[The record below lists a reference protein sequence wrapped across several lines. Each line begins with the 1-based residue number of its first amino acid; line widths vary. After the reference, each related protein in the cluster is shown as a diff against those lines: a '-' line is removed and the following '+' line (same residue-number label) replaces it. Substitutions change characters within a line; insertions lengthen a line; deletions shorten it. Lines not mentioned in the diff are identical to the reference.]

1 MAFDVEP
8 GCLDLVMMVKHQQ
21 PLYSRYS
28 FKEKIS
34 TFVVANARNITE
46 EMILEFTGL
55 CKSLAQAIHPFS
67 LHLAMMFDTFCAKS
81 DMIENNLKTL
91 LSIERQILNGSL
103 IAMKLIKELGNY
115 SQELHVLSRDMILL
129 EAHNDR
135 DLSNVRNLLNDM
147 GRLEKEANKLGEE
160 YAIDRSLHEQTSDG
174 LLCLQ
179 DFCVD
184 RDRRLKNRK
193 QRVQN
198 LIALVRHFQLMKT
211 NDCSR
216 ILCG

>member
-1 MAFDVEP
+1 
-8 GCLDLVMMVKHQQ
+8 
-21 PLYSRYS
+21 
-28 FKEKIS
+28 
-34 TFVVANARNITE
+34 
-46 EMILEFTGL
+46 
-55 CKSLAQAIHPFS
+55 
-67 LHLAMMFDTFCAKS
+67 MMFDTFCAKS

-91 LSIERQILNGSL
+91 LSIERQILNGNL
-103 IAMKLIKELGNY
+103 IAIKLIKELGNY

-160 YAIDRSLHEQTSDG
+160 YAIDRSRHEQTSDG

-179 DFCVD
+179 DFCIN

-198 LIALVRHFQLMKT
+198 LIALVR
-211 NDCSR
+211 
-216 ILCG
+216 